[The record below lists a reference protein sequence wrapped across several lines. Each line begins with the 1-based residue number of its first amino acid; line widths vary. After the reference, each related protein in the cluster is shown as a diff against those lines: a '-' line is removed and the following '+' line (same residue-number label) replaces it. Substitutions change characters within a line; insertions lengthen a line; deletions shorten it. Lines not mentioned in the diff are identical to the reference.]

1 MRKLAGNGYSYSMSK
16 GKKKVLVVG
25 AGFGGLTV
33 SALLAHKG
41 WDVTILE
48 KNSTPGGRARVW
60 EKDEYLFDMGP
71 SWYLMP
77 EVFEEYFRLFGKER
91 KDYYELEKLDP
102 YYQVIFGNGERVT
115 ITPDLEQTLRT
126 FESFEAGGAKRLQ
139 EYLSQAQYKYE
150 VAMRDFLYRD
160 YRTVWDFLNRKL
172 LIEGSRLGVFF
183 SLDRFVGKYFKD
195 HRAKKILEYAMVF
208 LGASPKNTPGLY
220 SIMSHV
226 DMNLGVYYPK
236 GGIHSIVRGLVKLCE
251 EQGVRFLYD
260 TEVKSILVR
269 DGKVMGVRAPQG
281 DMEADKVVVNADYSH
296 AELDLLP
303 EECRTFSLSYWE
315 KAVWAPSMFI
325 AYLGLNRR
333 IPSLSHHNLYFSDAW
348 DDHFHSIFQDPKWS
362 EDPSFYLSC
371 PSRTDPLVAPK
382 DGENLFFLI
391 PVAPGLPDHDE
402 FRESYFQ
409 RMMDKVEGILGEK
422 IRPYLRVKRIYS
434 QKDFRSDYHAFKGT
448 ALGLSHTLRQT
459 AIFRPP
465 RRSRKVKGLYY
476 TGQYPHPGV
485 GVPSVF
491 ICSVITAEG
500 MEKDVREEAGS
511 A

>member
-1 MRKLAGNGYSYSMSK
+1 MP
-16 GKKKVLVVG
+16 KKKVLVVG

-33 SALLAHKG
+33 SALLAQKG
-41 WDVTILE
+41 WDVTVVE
-48 KNSTPGGRARVW
+48 RHSTPGGRARVW
-60 EKDEYLFDMGP
+60 EQEGYCFDMGP

-77 EVFEEYFRLFGKER
+77 EVFEEFFHLFGKER
-91 KDYYELEKLDP
+91 KEYYELEKLDP

-115 ITPDLEQTLRT
+115 ITPDLEQTLQT
-126 FESFEAGGAKRLQ
+126 FESFEPGGAKRLQ
-139 EYLSQAQYKYE
+139 EYLTQAQYKYE

-160 YRTVWDFLNRKL
+160 YRTVWDFFNRKL
-172 LIEGSRLGVFF
+172 LIEGSRLGVFY
-183 SLDRFVGKYFKD
+183 SLDRFVRKYFRD
-195 HRAKKILEYAMVF
+195 HRARKILEYAMVF
-208 LGASPKNTPGLY
+208 LGASPNNTPGLY

-236 GGIHSIVRGLVKLCE
+236 GGIHAIVRGLVKLCE
-251 EQGVRFLYD
+251 EQGVGFLYD

-269 DGKVMGVRAPQG
+269 NGKGVGVRTSQG
-281 DMEADKVVVNADYSH
+281 EIEADTIVVNADYSH
-296 AELDLLP
+296 TELKLLP
-303 EECRTFSLSYWE
+303 EEYRTFPLSYWE
-315 KAVWAPSMFI
+315 QAVWAPSMFI
-325 AYLGLNRR
+325 AYLGTNRR
-333 IPSLSHHNLYFSDAW
+333 ISSLAHHNLYFSDAW
-348 DDHFHSIFQDPKWS
+348 DDHFRSIFQDPKWP
-362 EDPSFYLSC
+362 EEPSFYLSC
-371 PSRTDPLVAPK
+371 PSQTDSMVAPK

-391 PVAPGLPDHDE
+391 PVAPGLPDGEE

-409 RMMDKVEGILGEK
+409 RMLDKAERILEEK

-434 QKDFRSDYHAFKGT
+434 QRDFSSDYHAFRGT

-491 ICSVITAEG
+491 ICSVITANGIERDLKEEG
-500 MEKDVREEAGS
+500 KRA
-511 A
+511 

>member
-1 MRKLAGNGYSYSMSK
+1 MSN
-16 GKKKVLVVG
+16 GKKKALVVG

-33 SALLAHKG
+33 SALLAYRG
-41 WDVTILE
+41 WDVTVVE

-60 EKDEYLFDMGP
+60 EQDGYLFDMGP

-77 EVFEEYFRLFGKER
+77 EVFEAFFRLFGKER

-102 YYQVIFGNGERVT
+102 YYQVIFGSGERVT
-115 ITPDLEQTLRT
+115 ITPHLEETYRT
-126 FESFEAGGAKRLQ
+126 FESFESGGAKRLQ
-139 EYLSQAQYKYE
+139 EYLSQARYKYE
-150 VAMRDFLYRD
+150 VAMREFLYRD
-160 YRTVWDFLNRKL
+160 YRSIWDFLNWKL
-172 LIEGSRLGVFF
+172 LIEGSRLGVFS

-236 GGIHSIVRGLVKLCE
+236 GGIHAIVRGLVKLCQ

-269 DGKVMGVRAPQG
+269 EGKAVGVHTVQG
-281 DMEADKVVVNADYSH
+281 DLEANKVVVNADYSH
-296 AELDLLP
+296 AELDLLS
-303 EECRTFSLSYWE
+303 EEYRTYPRAYWE

-325 AYLGLNRR
+325 AYLGTSRK

-348 DDHFHSIFQDPKWS
+348 DKHFYSIFQAPRWP

-371 PSRTDPLVAPK
+371 PSKTDPHAAPP

-391 PVAPGLPDHDE
+391 PVAPGLPDADE

-409 RMMDKVEGILGEK
+409 RMLEKAETILGEK
-422 IRPYLRVKRIYS
+422 IQPYLRVKRLYS
-434 QKDFRSDYHAFKGT
+434 QRDFLSDYHAFKGT

-476 TGQYPHPGV
+476 TGHYPHPGV

-500 MEKDVREEAGS
+500 MEKDLNEEAGS
-511 A
+511 G

>member
-1 MRKLAGNGYSYSMSK
+1 MSK

-25 AGFGGLTV
+25 AGFGGLTA
-33 SALLAHKG
+33 SALLAHRG
-41 WDVTILE
+41 WDVTVLE
-48 KNSTPGGRARVW
+48 KHSTPGGRARLW
-60 EKDEYLFDMGP
+60 AQEGYLFDMGP

-77 EVFEEYFRLFGKER
+77 EVFEGFFRLFGKER

-102 YYQVIFGNGERVT
+102 YYQVIFGDGERVT
-115 ITPDLEQTLRT
+115 ITPHLEQTLDT
-126 FESFEAGGAKRLQ
+126 FESFEPGGAKRLQ
-139 EYLSQAQYKYE
+139 AYLEQARYKYE

-160 YRTVWDFLNRKL
+160 YRTLWDFLNRKL
-172 LIEGSRLGVFF
+172 LIEGSRLGVFS
-183 SLDRFVGKYFKD
+183 SLDRFVEKYFKD

-226 DMNLGVYYPK
+226 DLNLGVYYPR
-236 GGIHSIVRGLVKLCE
+236 GGIHAIVQGLLKLCE
-251 EQGVRFLYD
+251 EQGVRFLFD

-269 DGKVMGVRAPQG
+269 ERNAVGVRTTQG
-281 DMEADKVVVNADYSH
+281 DVLADRVVVNADYSH

-303 EECRTFSLSYWE
+303 EECRTFPRSYWE

-325 AYLGLNRR
+325 AYLGTSRK
-333 IPSLSHHNLYFSDAW
+333 IPSLTHHNLYFSDSW
-348 DDHFHSIFQDPKWS
+348 DEHFHSIFTEPEWP
-362 EDPSFYLSC
+362 ENPSFYLSC
-371 PSRTDPLVAPK
+371 PSKTDPMAAPS
-382 DGENLFFLI
+382 DGESLFFLI
-391 PVAPGLPDHDE
+391 PVAPGLEDTE
-402 FRESYFQ
+402 ELRESYFQ
-409 RMMDKVEGILGEK
+409 RMMDKAEAILGEK
-422 IRPYLRVKRIYS
+422 IRPYLRVKRLYS
-434 QKDFRSDYHAFKGT
+434 QKDFRSDYHAWGGT

-476 TGQYPHPGV
+476 TGHYPHPGV

-491 ICSVITAEG
+491 ICSVITAEA
-500 MEKDVREEAGS
+500 MEKDLNEEAGS